1 MFEILKR
8 RKSLETKQTELCLLT
23 TFLIFDTGHGCGEK
37 FYTNLLVMHSR
48 MFELDKALQN
58 FNSEKL
64 FGPCR
69 WIVFVNR
76 GTEMLSRMKCTFQ
89 C

>member
-37 FYTNLLVMHSR
+37 FYKNLLVMHSR
-48 MFELDKALQN
+48 MFELDKVL
-58 FNSEKL
+58 EKL
-64 FGPCR
+64 FIEII
-69 WIVFVNR
+69 W
-76 GTEMLSRMKCTFQ
+76 TLSLDSICE
-89 C
+89 